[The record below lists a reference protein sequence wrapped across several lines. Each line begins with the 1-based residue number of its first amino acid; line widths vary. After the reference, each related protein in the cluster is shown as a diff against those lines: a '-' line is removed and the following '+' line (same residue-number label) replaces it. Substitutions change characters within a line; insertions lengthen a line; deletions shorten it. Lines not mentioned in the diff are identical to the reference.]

1 MAADYGQDFV
11 PDQNNPD
18 HKDDYDD
25 YDDYDD
31 NDNNYNNDD
40 KMIMMIIKRD
50 NENDHR
56 TLAITIA
63 AHSED

>member
-1 MAADYGQDFV
+1 MAADY
-11 PDQNNPD
+11 PD
-18 HKDDYDD
+18 KK
-25 YDDYDD
+25 DD
-31 NDNNYNNDD
+31 NDDDDD